1 MSTIASRMNTRTL
14 GPLLL
19 PHLPLPGGRGG
30 LHGSSRGSGDGPWG
44 RPGDAGPR
52 GCRGVTSALLQACL
66 RLQGVPASGRGGVG
80 ERVRGERGA
89 RRGQFK
95 PRKTANPPRCH
106 LKGTAKA
113 TPAAKPAATK
123 CMILLQRMIML
134 RERARAGDSGQGK
147 GGGRQRR
154 EGWPR
159 IAPRTLG
166 WPPFGRRWAGWLRH
180 RCRPQLPLHPRWV
193 RRPSSSS
200 WPRPLPTETSW
211 LHAWGAGRRWSKTR
225 PQPTVNVT
233 AEEKNH
239 QPRWVG
245 PAGGGLTPRAH

>member
-147 GGGRQRR
+147 GGGRQSR
-154 EGWPR
+154 EGCHGTDGRPTSRPTHTGVAAIWSAMGRVAAPPVPPPAAAAPPLGAATFFFFLAAAAADGD
-159 IAPRTLG
+159 IMAPR
-166 WPPFGRRWAGWLRH
+166 
-180 RCRPQLPLHPRWV
+180 V
-193 RRPSSSS
+193 
-200 WPRPLPTETSW
+200 
-211 LHAWGAGRRWSKTR
+211 
-225 PQPTVNVT
+225 
-233 AEEKNH
+233 
-239 QPRWVG
+239 
-245 PAGGGLTPRAH
+245 GGGKEVVKNPAATHCKRNG